1 MIFRGYQTTFNNLC
15 FYTESTPVSTSGESL
30 NSIPPRKKEKQSD
43 IKDMS
48 SINTTMNSTQSPKS
62 PPPAKKPTKLVPQ
75 SLGLFDSI

>member
-1 MIFRGYQTTFNNLC
+1 MIFSGYQPTFNNLC

-62 PPPAKKPTKLVPQ
+62 PRTKKPTKLAPQ
-75 SLGLFDSI
+75 SSGLFDSI